1 MRRKEKEREQAF
13 RMLKENQQSEAT
25 LNNGKL
31 LKKKKLPAKK
41 TVVDEA
47 GAEWEV
53 IDKKKTV
60 IVEQSDSDSEDS
72 EE

>member
-1 MRRKEKEREQAF
+1 
-13 RMLKENQQSEAT
+13 MLKENKQSQAA

-41 TVVDEA
+41 MVVDEA

-60 IVEQSDSDSEDS
+60 IVEQSDSDSDNS
-72 EE
+72 

>member
-1 MRRKEKEREQAF
+1 
-13 RMLKENQQSEAT
+13 MLKENQQSEAT

-31 LKKKKLPAKK
+31 LKKEKLPAKK

-60 IVEQSDSDSEDS
+60 IVEQSDSCSEDS